1 MPQIKE
7 AFVWYNVNTTS
18 TLQYPSEFCSDV
30 SFTGTIFSINWHLL
44 FVLTLLISDLTFI
57 FLLVSLLVSVQPD
70 IWKIFFRIMSENNS
84 LHKTTVHTKQLFTQ
98 NNCSHKTTVHTKQ
111 LFTQNNCSHKTIV
124 HTKQLFTQNNRS
136 HKTIV
141 HPKQLFTQNNC
152 SHKTIVHTKQLFTQ
166 NNCSHKTIVHTKQL
180 FTQNNCSHKNVLPII
195 KHIWR
200 TN

>member
-1 MPQIKE
+1 MSSHSEMRDLRSEGVHFENKYKFLILESTAMPQIKE

-111 LFTQNNCSHKTIV
+111 LFTQNNCSHKTTV
-124 HTKQLFTQNNRS
+124 HTKMCYQLSNIFGE
-136 HKTIV
+136 
-141 HPKQLFTQNNC
+141 
-152 SHKTIVHTKQLFTQ
+152 
-166 NNCSHKTIVHTKQL
+166 
-180 FTQNNCSHKNVLPII
+180 PIE
-195 KHIWR
+195 
-200 TN
+200 